1 MISLFTRRYGAGPLH
16 LIAHAAA
23 FAIAAY
29 ALAQIIGGGAAI
41 NFVAWFGG
49 AAILHDL
56 VFLPLYSAL
65 DALARGPG
73 RGSGRGA
80 GRGADRDRAVPVIN
94 HIRAPAL
101 ISGLLLLVYFP
112 LILGPAG
119 DEYFKATG
127 HHLEGYA
134 RNWLLITATLF
145 AVSALVYALR
155 LRRRDRASTT
165 A

>member
-16 LIAHAAA
+16 LIAHVAA

-29 ALAQIIGGGAAI
+29 ALAQIIGGGAAV

-65 DALARGPG
+65 DALARG
-73 RGSGRGA
+73 RHRA
-80 GRGADRDRAVPVIN
+80 QAENRDRDRAVPVIN

-101 ISGLLLLVYFP
+101 ISGVLLLVYFP

-155 LRRRDRASTT
+155 LRRRGRASTT